1 MPAALMS
8 EELNKVEQ
16 LFHAA
21 LGLASP
27 AERAGYL
34 ARACGSDAVL
44 RTRVEK
50 LLRAYET
57 AGQFLD
63 PETPPVQDRFPFGT
77 PDLPPSEKPGD
88 QIGHYTLGEQI
99 GEGGCCVVYLARQ
112 VEPVRREVAL
122 KLVKVGMDTRQ
133 VVARFEAERQALALM
148 DHPHIAKV
156 FDAGVT
162 TAGRPYFVMEL
173 VRGLPI
179 TQYCEQ
185 HRLSLKQRL
194 ELFVQV
200 AHAVQH
206 AHQKGVI
213 HRDLKP
219 SNILVTTG
227 DSECTRPA
235 SPTRTGA
242 EAASGAGEAVGQ
254 GSAAPSPRHDQPSPR
269 IIDFGIAKAIQ
280 AQLTERPA
288 VTWFGQLVGTPAYM
302 SPEQAGMRNEDIDVR
317 TDIYSLGV
325 LLYELLTGVTPFGQK
340 TLAEA
345 GFDEIQRIIQE
356 REPPKPSARLHG
368 FGQKLEEVA
377 HCRRTEPGVLWRSVR
392 GDLDW
397 IVMKALEKD
406 RRRRYETAIALA
418 EDIQR
423 HLTHEPVLAGPP
435 SAVYRARKFARRHRV
450 WVAAAAAA
458 TLALVVGL
466 SLALVGWRRALQAG
480 TVAGEERDR
489 AVQAEADAKELLEL
503 FSDKLVADDEMVGL
517 LETAARL
524 AREKLGPTNQAA
536 LSFAAPL
543 ARNMGRLGEWT
554 NALELYLSLINAD
567 PGNSDYWQCGHA
579 AALAAARPEVARELR
594 QDMAKRFAAS
604 RNPTDT
610 VRLAKALLLPPENES
625 HLETA
630 TACANRALQ
639 AQPKDL
645 SCRIAQGLAEYRR
658 GHWSEALKWL
668 QEGERSEDPNVAALA
683 FCFGAMARRQM
694 GQTTD
699 AQEALS
705 RAWRLLRV
713 PLDTGQLAAKDW
725 PEVVYGFVAR
735 GEAERLILGREVSP
749 PLTTELLAQAREKWK
764 SVREPL
770 LRGEALAQ
778 QGKWRESRD
787 AYIEALNHPSFDW
800 AAAEE
805 QSTMRCLSLQ
815 MATAF
820 ARCGDSTNHQRLCR
834 LLLDL
839 HPDKPLTPKAE
850 RDATARS
857 DRYAKACFL
866 NARSLSPELRQAAL
880 ELARFAVANQRKRHD
895 HNPGWVCQTGGM
907 AEFYAGQP
915 ERALALLKEA
925 EKDDNPLVKG
935 IAMVF
940 RAMVLQELNRPQ
952 EAARVLRNAVSLLST
967 LPMAPSSLYW
977 WDSEQ
982 YKLALEQARQLIP
995 AETR

>member
-1 MPAALMS
+1 MS
-8 EELNKVEQ
+8 EALNKVEQ

-21 LGLASP
+21 LELASP
-27 AERAGYL
+27 EERADYL
-34 ARACGSDAVL
+34 AQACGNDTAL
-44 RTRVEK
+44 RTRAEK

-63 PETPPVQDRFPFGT
+63 PETPPVQNSFPFSGA
-77 PDLPPSEKPGD
+77 DLPPSERPGD
-88 QIGHYTLGEQI
+88 RIGQYILDEQI
-99 GEGGCCVVYLARQ
+99 GEGGWCVVFLARQ
-112 VEPVRREVAL
+112 VEPIRREVAL
-122 KLVKVGMDTRQ
+122 KFVKVGMDTCQ

-162 TAGRPYFVMEL
+162 TTGRPYFVMQL

-179 TQYCEQ
+179 TQYCDQ

-194 ELFVQV
+194 ALFVQV

-227 DSECTRPA
+227 DSECPSPPSL
-235 SPTRTGA
+235 SPTAG
-242 EAASGAGEAVGQ
+242 EADPGAGEAVGQ
-254 GSAAPSPRHDQPSPR
+254 SGSAPATFHDQPSPR
-269 IIDFGIAKAIQ
+269 IIDFGIAKAMQ
-280 AQLTERPA
+280 VQLTDRPV
-288 VTWFGQLVGTPAYM
+288 VTWFGQFVGTPTYM
-302 SPEQAGMRNEDIDVR
+302 SPEQAAMRHEDIDVR
-317 TDIYSLGV
+317 TDIYSLGA
-325 LLYELLTGVTPFGQK
+325 LLYELLTGVTPFDQE
-340 TLAEA
+340 TLTEA
-345 GFDEIQRIIQE
+345 GFDEIQRIIQNT
-356 REPPKPSARLHG
+356 EPPKPSTRLHG
-368 FGQKLEEVA
+368 LGHKLKEVA
-377 HCRRTEPGVLWRSVR
+377 KCRQTEPGVLQRSVR

-397 IVMKALEKD
+397 IVMKSLEKD
-406 RRRRYETAIALA
+406 RGRRYETANALA
-418 EDIQR
+418 DDIQR

-435 SAVYRARKFARRHRV
+435 SALYRARKFARRHRV
-450 WVAAAAAA
+450 GVAAGAAV

-466 SLALVGWRRALQAG
+466 SLALVGWRQAIQG
-480 TVAGEERDR
+480 GAVAREERDR
-489 AVQAEADAKELLEL
+489 AVQAEADAKELLGL
-503 FSDKLVADDEMVGL
+503 FSDKLVADDEMIGL
-517 LETAARL
+517 LQTTARL
-524 AREKLGPTNQAA
+524 ARERLGPTNLAA

-543 ARNMGRLGEWT
+543 ARNMGRLGVWT
-554 NALELYLSLINAD
+554 NALELYLALIDAD
-567 PGNSDYWQCGHA
+567 PSNSDYWQCGHA
-579 AALAAARPEVARELR
+579 AALAAAHPEVARKLR

-604 RNPTDT
+604 PDPTDCLP
-610 VRLAKALLLPPENES
+610 LAKALLLPPEYEA

-630 TACANRALQ
+630 TACASRAVQ

-645 SCRIAQGLAEYRR
+645 SCRIVQGMAEYRR

-668 QEGERSEDPNVAALA
+668 QEGERSEDPNIAAIA
-683 FCFGAMARRQM
+683 FCFGAMARQRM
-694 GQTTD
+694 GQTSD
-699 AQEALS
+699 AQEALT
-705 RAWRLLRV
+705 RASRLLRV
-713 PLDTGQLAAKDW
+713 PLETGQLVAKDW
-725 PEVVYGFVAR
+725 PEVVYGFVTRA
-735 GEAERLILGREVSP
+735 EAERLILGREVSP
-749 PLTTELLAQAREKWK
+749 PLTAQLLAQAREKWK

-770 LRGEALAQ
+770 LRGEALAE

-787 AYIEALNHPSFDW
+787 AYVEALDHPSFDW

-805 QSTMRCLSLQ
+805 QSTMRCLALQ
-815 MATAF
+815 MATVF
-820 ARCGDSTNHQRLCR
+820 ARAGDSTNHERLCR

-839 HPDKPLTPKAE
+839 HPDKPLSPKAE

-866 NARSLSPELRQAAL
+866 HARGLPPELRQAAL

-940 RAMVLQELNRPQ
+940 RAMVLQKLNRPQ